1 MDALVADAPAA
12 NGPIPAGPPAIQD
25 AGLNFEAMVASL
37 PVAVMTC
44 DVETF
49 VIDYANEKSIEL
61 LKGLEQHLPISAREI
76 VGTCVDVFHK
86 DPDHQR
92 RMLGNPRN
100 LPHSAQI
107 MVGGEILE
115 LQIDPIYDASGAYK
129 RAMLTWSVATEK
141 VKADK
146 ESKRLLQMVDN
157 MPINVM
163 MCDPETFQINYINK
177 TSIDTL
183 RGIQEHLPVKADDML
198 GTCIDV
204 FHKNPAHQRAMLA
217 DPNNLPHNATIKVG
231 PETLS
236 LQVSAI
242 RDTDGSYLGPM
253 VSWAVITQN
262 IRMAENVS
270 GVVDQMASTA
280 QEMDGSAKMM
290 LDLAN
295 DANGMSSSV
304 SSAAEEMTASI
315 NEISQ
320 QIGQA
325 ATISQT
331 AVTQAEETNAQVAS
345 LADAATK
352 IGQITD
358 IIQSIA
364 DQTKLLALNAT
375 IEAARAGEAGK
386 GFAVVASEVKSLSGQ
401 TAKATDE
408 IKEQIDEIQ
417 GVTNSTVEAI
427 RAIGE
432 IIKNLDGISSQVAAA
447 VEEQSAATAEVSR
460 NINGVTEASMKTGT
474 AAEQVRA
481 IAEQVNKH
489 SSTLNQEIE
498 DFLDSSR

>member
-61 LKGLEQHLPISAREI
+61 LKGLEQHLPITASEI

-107 MVGGEILE
+107 TVGGEILE
-115 LQIDPIYDASGAYK
+115 LQIDPIYDASGAYR

-163 MCDPETFQINYINK
+163 MCDPDTFVINYINK
-177 TSIDTL
+177 TSVDTL

-217 DPNNLPHNATIKVG
+217 DPGNLPHNATIQVG

-253 VSWAVITQN
+253 VSWSVITQN
-262 IRMAENVS
+262 VRMAENVS

-474 AAEQVRA
+474 AAEQVRT